1 MMLHRRR
8 LFLSLVATAAA
19 AAAGGARASEKKKEE
34 GKEGGSSPFLEL
46 PTLTAVAIRPDGRR
60 GVLTVQ
66 ATLRIPDAA
75 KRAKATQLMP
85 RLKDAYVTSLQ
96 SWAYQMVPGSL
107 PNVTLM
113 TQSLQK
119 ATDRVLGPGSG
130 ATVLLGGVML
140 V

>member
-1 MMLHRRR
+1 MMHRRR
-8 LFLSLVATAAA
+8 LFLTLVAAAA
-19 AAAGGARASEKKKEE
+19 AAAGGARAAEKKEE
-34 GKEGGSSPFLEL
+34 GKEGGGSPFLEL

-75 KRAKATQLMP
+75 KRAKATQLIP

-107 PNVTLM
+107 PNVALM

-119 ATDRVLGPGSG
+119 ATDRVLGAGNG